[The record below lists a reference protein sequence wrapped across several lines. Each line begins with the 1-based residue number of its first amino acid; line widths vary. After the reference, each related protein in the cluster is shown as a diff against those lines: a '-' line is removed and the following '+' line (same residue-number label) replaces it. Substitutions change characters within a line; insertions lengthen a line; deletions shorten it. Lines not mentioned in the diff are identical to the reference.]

1 MLRIAATKT
10 AAIRT
15 SKAIKTAKTNTVI
28 TMAATTKKSKS
39 RIPAPTQKA
48 LDTLSGPSNTDIL
61 GRYTGKPKSK
71 GEKPVQDADD
81 L

>member
-1 MLRIAATKT
+1 
-10 AAIRT
+10 
-15 SKAIKTAKTNTVI
+15 
-28 TMAATTKKSKS
+28 MAATTKKSKS

-61 GRYTGKPKSK
+61 GSYTGKPKSK